1 MAYDYIRQFEVDQ
14 SIVPVGHYDL
24 ATWSRASSSK
34 TINFQ
39 VDMPST
45 AQGIIEVDLTNSSY
59 GEGKAK
65 LCIPIHSGTPKSYTV
80 ESTTDHYLPDS
91 VMYIGPEETGTGD
104 VRCCFSITF
113 PQLMRVHVRTQISG
127 TTISEGN
134 SSTPTTLLERGQTL
148 SLLTEGVD
156 FGTLSDRPSA
166 GHKGRIFFVKVE

>member
-14 SIVPVGHYDL
+14 STIPVGHYDL
-24 ATWSRASSSK
+24 ATCSWSKSSR

-39 VDMPST
+39 VDMPSD
-45 AQGIIEVDLTNSSY
+45 AQGIIEVDLTNSAY

-65 LCIPIHSGTPKSYTV
+65 LYISIHYGTPKNYTV
-80 ESTTDHYLPDS
+80 EAATHHYLPES
-91 VMYIGPEETGTGD
+91 VKYITETGTN
-104 VRCCFSITF
+104 VSRCSFEITF
-113 PQLMRVHVRTQISG
+113 TELMRVHVRTQIAN
-127 TTISEGN
+127 TTISE
-134 SSTPTTLLERGQTL
+134 STVVPATELLERGRTL